1 MGRPREFDREDALEK
16 AMHVFWA
23 QGFAATT
30 TDDLRAAMG
39 IGRQSLYD
47 TFGDKRAL
55 FLEAFAHYNE
65 TQGADFTHA
74 CTQQTPAI
82 AGIRSMLMQIAE
94 QGPAERAK
102 GCFFVNTVAELADR
116 DPEIG
121 AIVKA
126 VTEAG
131 AARFATAV
139 QRAKA
144 AREIPASID
153 AKTAGRYL
161 FSSLS
166 GLRLAGKSGT
176 PTAALRAMV
185 DMTLAAIGAH

>member
-1 MGRPREFDREDALEK
+1 VGRPKSFDREQAVAK
-16 AMHVFWA
+16 AMHVFWT

-30 TDDLRAAMG
+30 TDDLRTAMG

-47 TFGDKRAL
+47 TFGDKRQL

-65 TQGADFTHA
+65 TSGAGLAEA
-74 CTQQTPAI
+74 CIRPTSAV
-82 AGIRSMLMQIAE
+82 AGIRAMLMQVVE
-94 QGPAERAK
+94 QRPPERVK

-116 DPEIG
+116 DPQIG
-121 AIVKA
+121 GIVKA
-126 VTEAG
+126 VTESG
-131 AARFATAV
+131 VARFAAAV
-139 QRAKA
+139 QRAKDA
-144 AREIPASID
+144 NEIPASID

-185 DMTLAAIGAH
+185 DMILGAIGVR